1 MTAYINLAEYC
12 HTFFAI
18 SVIALILIGAYII
31 AAAVTMRL
39 SPVYVTC
46 SVVLTAAV
54 FIVLQS
60 MADVSLCA
68 NEADPRFSFPAVIL
82 KDVPWIMVALVIVV
96 IFAAE
101 VLCLVAV
108 NRAGRDKLSPGSVKE
123 SLDALPDGVCF
134 FSEDGRILL
143 SNRRM
148 QHISS
153 DITGIGILN
162 GEKLWRC
169 IEEKSVKTDVSDGLV
184 IFTSDSKVW
193 NVRRSEIEAE
203 GNRIN
208 EIVALDVTEQYELRR
223 ELEERNERLNSV
235 NERLRI
241 FSRDMSRLTA
251 EKELLDAKIKVHDDL
266 GRSLLAFRAYLTAE
280 PPKRDR
286 SKLLPLWRYVISVM
300 KKETVPSEE
309 WDAIEKTAESLH
321 IQIEINGDLP
331 AGLADLPV
339 NQFGDLPAGLADLPA
354 GLADLPVSGEV
365 RSAIM
370 AAIRECLTNTARHAR
385 GDRLFVLIK
394 CGAEQGADHAST
406 SGSSSASGTAP
417 CDDAPHGIRIEIT
430 NNGRAPLVPIQEAG
444 GLSNLR
450 HMVEREGGIMT
461 IESSPQFLLRLD
473 FKS

>member
-18 SVIALILIGAYII
+18 SAIVLILGAAYII
-31 AAAVTMRL
+31 AAAVAMRL
-39 SPVYVTC
+39 SRGYAAC
-46 SVVLTAAV
+46 SVVLAAAV
-54 FIVLQS
+54 FIILQS

-68 NEADPRFSFPAVIL
+68 NEADPRFSLPAVIL
-82 KDVPWIMVALVIVV
+82 KDVPWIIVALVMVV

-280 PPKRDR
+280 PSKRDR

-300 KKETVPSEE
+300 KKETAPSEE

-321 IQIEINGDLP
+321 IQIEING
-331 AGLADLPV
+331 
-339 NQFGDLPAGLADLPA
+339 DLPA

-394 CGAEQGADHAST
+394 CGA
-406 SGSSSASGTAP
+406 
-417 CDDAPHGIRIEIT
+417 DAPHGIRIEIT

-450 HMVEREGGIMT
+450 HMVERAGGNMT

>member
-18 SVIALILIGAYII
+18 SAIVLILGAAYII
-31 AAAVTMRL
+31 AAAVAMRL
-39 SPVYVTC
+39 SRGYATC
-46 SVVLTAAV
+46 SVVLAAAV
-54 FIVLQS
+54 FIILQS

-68 NEADPRFSFPAVIL
+68 NEEDPRFSLPAVIL
-82 KDVPWIMVALVIVV
+82 KDVPWIIVALVIVV

-184 IFTSDSKVW
+184 ILTSDSKVW

-280 PPKRDR
+280 PSKRDR

-300 KKETVPSEE
+300 KKETAPSEE

-321 IQIEINGDLP
+321 IQIEING
-331 AGLADLPV
+331 
-339 NQFGDLPAGLADLPA
+339 DLPA

-450 HMVEREGGIMT
+450 HMVERAGGIMT

>member
-18 SVIALILIGAYII
+18 SAIVLILGAAYII
-31 AAAVTMRL
+31 AAAVAMRL
-39 SPVYVTC
+39 SRGYAAC
-46 SVVLTAAV
+46 SVVLAAAV
-54 FIVLQS
+54 FIILQS

-68 NEADPRFSFPAVIL
+68 NEADPRFSLPAVIL
-82 KDVPWIMVALVIVV
+82 KDVPWIIVALVMVV

-184 IFTSDSKVW
+184 ILTSDSKVW

-280 PPKRDR
+280 PSKRDR

-300 KKETVPSEE
+300 KKETAPSEE

-321 IQIEINGDLP
+321 IQIEINGDLL
-331 AGLADLPV
+331 AGP
-339 NQFGDLPAGLADLPA
+339 ADLPA

-370 AAIRECLTNTARHAR
+370 AAIRECLTNTARHAG

-394 CGAEQGADHAST
+394 CGA
-406 SGSSSASGTAP
+406 
-417 CDDAPHGIRIEIT
+417 DAPHGIRIEIT

-450 HMVEREGGIMT
+450 HMVERAGGIMT

>member
-18 SVIALILIGAYII
+18 SAIVLILGAAYII
-31 AAAVTMRL
+31 AAAVAMRL
-39 SPVYVTC
+39 SRGYATC
-46 SVVLTAAV
+46 SVVLAAAV
-54 FIVLQS
+54 FIILQS

-68 NEADPRFSFPAVIL
+68 NEVDPRFSLPAVIL
-82 KDVPWIMVALVIVV
+82 KDVPWIIVALVIVV

-101 VLCLVAV
+101 MLCLVAV

-184 IFTSDSKVW
+184 ILTSDSKVW

-280 PPKRDR
+280 PSKRDR

-321 IQIEINGDLP
+321 IQIEING
-331 AGLADLPV
+331 
-339 NQFGDLPAGLADLPA
+339 DLPA

>member
-18 SVIALILIGAYII
+18 SAIVLILGAAYII
-31 AAAVTMRL
+31 AAAVAMRL
-39 SPVYVTC
+39 SRGYVTC
-46 SVVLTAAV
+46 SVVLAAAV
-54 FIVLQS
+54 FIILQS

-68 NEADPRFSFPAVIL
+68 NEVDPRFSLPAVIL
-82 KDVPWIMVALVIVV
+82 KDVPWIIVALVMVV

-184 IFTSDSKVW
+184 ILTSDSKVW

-280 PPKRDR
+280 PSKRDR

-300 KKETVPSEE
+300 KKETAPSEE

-321 IQIEINGDLP
+321 IQIEING
-331 AGLADLPV
+331 
-339 NQFGDLPAGLADLPA
+339 DLPA

-406 SGSSSASGTAP
+406 SGSPSASGTAP

-450 HMVEREGGIMT
+450 HMVERAGGIMT

>member
-1 MTAYINLAEYC
+1 MNAYISLPEYC

-184 IFTSDSKVW
+184 ILTSDSKVW
-193 NVRRSEIEAE
+193 NVRRGEIEAE

-223 ELEERNERLNSV
+223 ELEERTERLNSV

-280 PPKRDR
+280 PSKRDR

-300 KKETVPSEE
+300 KKETAPSEE

-321 IQIEINGDLP
+321 IQIEING
-331 AGLADLPV
+331 
-339 NQFGDLPAGLADLPA
+339 DLPA

-394 CGAEQGADHAST
+394 CG
-406 SGSSSASGTAP
+406 
-417 CDDAPHGIRIEIT
+417 DDAPHGIRIEIT

>member
-18 SVIALILIGAYII
+18 SAIVLILGAAYII
-31 AAAVTMRL
+31 AAAVAMRL
-39 SPVYVTC
+39 SRGYAAC
-46 SVVLTAAV
+46 SVVLAAAV
-54 FIVLQS
+54 FIILQS

-68 NEADPRFSFPAVIL
+68 NEADPRFSLPAVIL
-82 KDVPWIMVALVIVV
+82 KDVPWIIVALVMAV

-184 IFTSDSKVW
+184 ILTSDSKVW

-280 PPKRDR
+280 PSKRDR

-300 KKETVPSEE
+300 KKETAPSEE

-321 IQIEINGDLP
+321 IQIEING
-331 AGLADLPV
+331 
-339 NQFGDLPAGLADLPA
+339 DLPA

-406 SGSSSASGTAP
+406 SGSPSASGTAP

-430 NNGRAPLVPIQEAG
+430 NNGRMPLVPIQEAG

-450 HMVEREGGIMT
+450 HMVERAGGNMT

>member
-18 SVIALILIGAYII
+18 SAIVLILGAAYII
-31 AAAVTMRL
+31 AAAVAMRL
-39 SPVYVTC
+39 SRGYATC
-46 SVVLTAAV
+46 SVVLAAAV
-54 FIVLQS
+54 FIILQS

-68 NEADPRFSFPAVIL
+68 NEEDPRFSLPAVIL
-82 KDVPWIMVALVIVV
+82 KDVPWIIVALVIVV

-184 IFTSDSKVW
+184 ILTSDSKVW

-280 PPKRDR
+280 PSKRDR
-286 SKLLPLWRYVISVM
+286 NKLLPLWRYVISVM
-300 KKETVPSEE
+300 KKETAPSEE

-331 AGLADLPV
+331 AGLA
-339 NQFGDLPAGLADLPA
+339 G
-354 GLADLPVSGEV
+354 LPVSGEV

-394 CGAEQGADHAST
+394 CGA
-406 SGSSSASGTAP
+406 
-417 CDDAPHGIRIEIT
+417 DAPHGIRIEIT

-450 HMVEREGGIMT
+450 HMVERAGGNMT

>member
-1 MTAYINLAEYC
+1 
-12 HTFFAI
+12 
-18 SVIALILIGAYII
+18 
-31 AAAVTMRL
+31 
-39 SPVYVTC
+39 
-46 SVVLTAAV
+46 
-54 FIVLQS
+54 

-68 NEADPRFSFPAVIL
+68 NEVDPRFSLPAVIL
-82 KDVPWIMVALVIVV
+82 KDVPWIIVALVMVV
-96 IFAAE
+96 IFSSE
-101 VLCLVAV
+101 LLCLVAV

-184 IFTSDSKVW
+184 ILTSDSKVW

-280 PPKRDR
+280 PSKRDR

-300 KKETVPSEE
+300 KKETAPSEE
-309 WDAIEKTAESLH
+309 WDVIEKTAESLH
-321 IQIEINGDLP
+321 IQIEING
-331 AGLADLPV
+331 
-339 NQFGDLPAGLADLPA
+339 DLPA

-370 AAIRECLTNTARHAR
+370 AAIRECLTNTARHAG

-406 SGSSSASGTAP
+406 SGNPSASGTAP
-417 CDDAPHGIRIEIT
+417 CADAPHGIRIEIT
-430 NNGRAPLVPIQEAG
+430 NNGRAPFVPIQEAG

-450 HMVEREGGIMT
+450 HMVERAGGIMT

>member
-18 SVIALILIGAYII
+18 SAIVLILGAAYII
-31 AAAVTMRL
+31 AAAVAMRL
-39 SPVYVTC
+39 SRGYATC
-46 SVVLTAAV
+46 SVVLAAAV
-54 FIVLQS
+54 FIILQS

-68 NEADPRFSFPAVIL
+68 NEADPRFSLPAVIL
-82 KDVPWIMVALVIVV
+82 KDVPWIIVALVMVV

-184 IFTSDSKVW
+184 ILTSDSKVW

-280 PPKRDR
+280 PSKRDR

-300 KKETVPSEE
+300 KKETAPSEE

-339 NQFGDLPAGLADLPA
+339 
-354 GLADLPVSGEV
+354 SGEV

-370 AAIRECLTNTARHAR
+370 AAIRECLTNTARHAG

-394 CGAEQGADHAST
+394 CGA
-406 SGSSSASGTAP
+406 
-417 CDDAPHGIRIEIT
+417 DAPHGIRIEIT
-430 NNGRAPLVPIQEAG
+430 NNGRVPLVPIQEAG

-450 HMVEREGGIMT
+450 QMVERAGGIMT

>member
-18 SVIALILIGAYII
+18 SAIVLILGAAYII
-31 AAAVTMRL
+31 AAAVAMRL
-39 SPVYVTC
+39 SRGYATC
-46 SVVLTAAV
+46 SVVLAAAV
-54 FIVLQS
+54 FIILQS

-68 NEADPRFSFPAVIL
+68 NEADPRFSLPAVIL
-82 KDVPWIMVALVIVV
+82 KDVPWIIVALVMVV

-184 IFTSDSKVW
+184 ILTSDSKVW

-280 PPKRDR
+280 PSKRDR

-300 KKETVPSEE
+300 KKETAPSEE

-321 IQIEINGDLP
+321 IQIEING
-331 AGLADLPV
+331 
-339 NQFGDLPAGLADLPA
+339 DLPA

-406 SGSSSASGTAP
+406 SGSPSASGTAP

-450 HMVEREGGIMT
+450 HMVERAGGIMT

>member
-18 SVIALILIGAYII
+18 SAIVLILGAAYII
-31 AAAVTMRL
+31 AAAVAMRL
-39 SPVYVTC
+39 SRGYAAC
-46 SVVLTAAV
+46 SVVLAAAV
-54 FIVLQS
+54 FIILQS

-68 NEADPRFSFPAVIL
+68 NEADPRFSLPAVIL
-82 KDVPWIMVALVIVV
+82 KDVPWIIVALVMVV

-184 IFTSDSKVW
+184 ILTSDSKVW

-280 PPKRDR
+280 PSKRDR
-286 SKLLPLWRYVISVM
+286 NKLLPLWRYVISVM
-300 KKETVPSEE
+300 KKETAPSEE

-321 IQIEINGDLP
+321 IQIEINGDLL
-331 AGLADLPV
+331 AGP
-339 NQFGDLPAGLADLPA
+339 ADLPA

-365 RSAIM
+365 RAAIM

-406 SGSSSASGTAP
+406 SGSPSASGTAP

-450 HMVEREGGIMT
+450 HMVERACGIMT

>member
-18 SVIALILIGAYII
+18 SAIVLILGAAYII
-31 AAAVTMRL
+31 AAAVAMRL
-39 SPVYVTC
+39 SRGYVTC
-46 SVVLTAAV
+46 SVVLAAAV
-54 FIVLQS
+54 FIILQS

-184 IFTSDSKVW
+184 ILTSDSKVW

-280 PPKRDR
+280 PSKRDR

-300 KKETVPSEE
+300 KKETAPSEE

-339 NQFGDLPAGLADLPA
+339 
-354 GLADLPVSGEV
+354 SGEV

-370 AAIRECLTNTARHAR
+370 AAIRECLTNTARHAG

-394 CGAEQGADHAST
+394 CGA
-406 SGSSSASGTAP
+406 
-417 CDDAPHGIRIEIT
+417 DAPHGIRIEIT

>member
-18 SVIALILIGAYII
+18 SAIVLILGAAYII
-31 AAAVTMRL
+31 AAAVAMRL
-39 SPVYVTC
+39 SRGYAAC
-46 SVVLTAAV
+46 SVVLAAAV
-54 FIVLQS
+54 FIILQS

-68 NEADPRFSFPAVIL
+68 NEADPRFSLPAVIL
-82 KDVPWIMVALVIVV
+82 KDVPWIIVALVMVV

-184 IFTSDSKVW
+184 ILTSDSKVW

-280 PPKRDR
+280 PSKRDR

-300 KKETVPSEE
+300 KKETAPSEE

-321 IQIEINGDLP
+321 IQIEING
-331 AGLADLPV
+331 
-339 NQFGDLPAGLADLPA
+339 DLPA

-394 CGAEQGADHAST
+394 CGA
-406 SGSSSASGTAP
+406 
-417 CDDAPHGIRIEIT
+417 DAPHGIRIEIT

-450 HMVEREGGIMT
+450 HMVERAGGIMT

>member
-18 SVIALILIGAYII
+18 SAIVLILGAAYII
-31 AAAVTMRL
+31 AAAVAMRL
-39 SPVYVTC
+39 SRGYAAC
-46 SVVLTAAV
+46 SVVLAAAV
-54 FIVLQS
+54 FIILQS

-143 SNRRM
+143 SNHRM

-169 IEEKSVKTDVSDGLV
+169 IEERSVKTDVSDGLV
-184 IFTSDSKVW
+184 ILTSDSKVW

-280 PPKRDR
+280 PSKRDR

-300 KKETVPSEE
+300 KKETAPSEE

-321 IQIEINGDLP
+321 IQIEING
-331 AGLADLPV
+331 
-339 NQFGDLPAGLADLPA
+339 DLPA

-394 CGAEQGADHAST
+394 CGA
-406 SGSSSASGTAP
+406 
-417 CDDAPHGIRIEIT
+417 DAPHGIRIEIT

-450 HMVEREGGIMT
+450 HMVERAGGIMT

>member
-1 MTAYINLAEYC
+1 MTPYVNLAEYC

-18 SVIALILIGAYII
+18 SAILLILGAAYII
-31 AAAVTMRL
+31 AASVTMRL
-39 SPVYVTC
+39 SRGYITC
-46 SVVLTAAV
+46 SVVLAAAV
-54 FIVLQS
+54 FIILQS

-68 NEADPRFSFPAVIL
+68 NESNPRFSLPAEIIKDLPWVI
-82 KDVPWIMVALVIVV
+82 VALVIVV

-101 VLCLVAV
+101 MLCLAAV
-108 NRAGRDKLSPGSVKE
+108 NRAGRDRLNPSSVKE

-134 FSEDGRILL
+134 FSENGRILL

-148 QHISS
+148 QRISS
-153 DITGIGILN
+153 DITGTGILN

-169 IEEKSVKTDVSDGLV
+169 IEEKSVNMDVSDGLV

-223 ELEERNERLNSV
+223 ELEERNERLNGV

-286 SKLLPLWRYVISVM
+286 SKLLPLWRHVISVM
-300 KKETVPSEE
+300 KKETSPSEE
-309 WDAIEKTAESLH
+309 WDAIEKTAESLN
-321 IQIEINGDLP
+321 IQIELIGDP
-331 AGLADLPV
+331 PVRLADPPV
-339 NQFGDLPAGLADLPA
+339 GLADLPA
-354 GLADLPVSGEV
+354 KQFGDRPVRLADLPMGLADPQASAADLLVSGAA
-365 RSAIM
+365 RSAIL
-370 AAIRECLTNTARHAR
+370 AAIRECLTNTARHAG

-394 CGAEQGADHAST
+394 SD
-406 SGSSSASGTAP
+406 
-417 CDDAPHGIRIEIT
+417 DDAPRGIRVEIT
-430 NNGRAPLVPIQEAG
+430 NNGKVPLTPVQEAG

-450 HMVEREGGIMT
+450 RIVERAGGIMT

>member
-18 SVIALILIGAYII
+18 SAIVLILGAAYII

-46 SVVLTAAV
+46 SVVLAAAV
-54 FIVLQS
+54 FIILQS

-68 NEADPRFSFPAVIL
+68 NEADPRFSLPAVIL
-82 KDVPWIMVALVIVV
+82 KDVPWIIVALVMVV

-184 IFTSDSKVW
+184 ILTSDSKVW

-280 PPKRDR
+280 PSKRDR

-300 KKETVPSEE
+300 KKETAPSEE

-321 IQIEINGDLP
+321 IQIEING
-331 AGLADLPV
+331 
-339 NQFGDLPAGLADLPA
+339 DLPA

-394 CGAEQGADHAST
+394 CGAEQGADHAPT
-406 SGSSSASGTAP
+406 SGSPSASGTAP

-450 HMVEREGGIMT
+450 HMVERAGGIMT

>member
-18 SVIALILIGAYII
+18 SAIVLILGAAYII
-31 AAAVTMRL
+31 AAAVAMRL
-39 SPVYVTC
+39 SRGYATC
-46 SVVLTAAV
+46 SVVLAAAV
-54 FIVLQS
+54 FIILQS

-68 NEADPRFSFPAVIL
+68 NEADPRFSLPAVIL
-82 KDVPWIMVALVIVV
+82 KDVPWIIVALVMVV

-184 IFTSDSKVW
+184 ILTSDSKVW

-280 PPKRDR
+280 PSKRDR

-300 KKETVPSEE
+300 KKETAPSEE

-339 NQFGDLPAGLADLPA
+339 
-354 GLADLPVSGEV
+354 SGEV

-370 AAIRECLTNTARHAR
+370 AAIRECLTNTARHAG

-394 CGAEQGADHAST
+394 CGA
-406 SGSSSASGTAP
+406 
-417 CDDAPHGIRIEIT
+417 DAPHGIRIEIT

-450 HMVEREGGIMT
+450 HMVERAGGIMT

>member
-18 SVIALILIGAYII
+18 SAIVLILGAAYII
-31 AAAVTMRL
+31 AAAVAMRL
-39 SPVYVTC
+39 SRGYATC
-46 SVVLTAAV
+46 SVVLAAAV
-54 FIVLQS
+54 FIILQS

-68 NEADPRFSFPAVIL
+68 NEADPRFSLPAVIL
-82 KDVPWIMVALVIVV
+82 KDVPWIIVALVMVV

-184 IFTSDSKVW
+184 ILTSDSKVW

-280 PPKRDR
+280 PSKRDR

-300 KKETVPSEE
+300 KKETAPSEE

-321 IQIEINGDLP
+321 IQIEING
-331 AGLADLPV
+331 
-339 NQFGDLPAGLADLPA
+339 DLPA

-394 CGAEQGADHAST
+394 CGA
-406 SGSSSASGTAP
+406 
-417 CDDAPHGIRIEIT
+417 DAPHGIRIEIT

-450 HMVEREGGIMT
+450 HMVERAGGIMT

>member
-184 IFTSDSKVW
+184 ILTSDSKVW

-280 PPKRDR
+280 PSKRDR

-300 KKETVPSEE
+300 KKETAPSEE

-339 NQFGDLPAGLADLPA
+339 
-354 GLADLPVSGEV
+354 SGEV
-365 RSAIM
+365 RSAIL

>member
-18 SVIALILIGAYII
+18 SAIVLILGAAYII

-39 SPVYVTC
+39 SRGYATC
-46 SVVLTAAV
+46 SVVLAAAV
-54 FIVLQS
+54 FIILQS

-68 NEADPRFSFPAVIL
+68 NEADPRFSLPAVIL
-82 KDVPWIMVALVIVV
+82 KDVPWIIVALVMVV

-123 SLDALPDGVCF
+123 SLDALPDGVCL

-184 IFTSDSKVW
+184 ILTSDSKVW

-280 PPKRDR
+280 PSKRDR

-300 KKETVPSEE
+300 KKETAPSEE

-331 AGLADLPV
+331 V
-339 NQFGDLPAGLADLPA
+339 NQFGDLPA

-370 AAIRECLTNTARHAR
+370 AAIRECLTNPARHAR

-394 CGAEQGADHAST
+394 CGVEQGADHAST
-406 SGSSSASGTAP
+406 SGNPSASGTAP
-417 CDDAPHGIRIEIT
+417 CADAPHGIRVEIT
-430 NNGRAPLVPIQEAG
+430 NNGRMPLTPVQEAG

-450 HMVEREGGIMT
+450 RMVERAGGNMT

>member
-1 MTAYINLAEYC
+1 MNAYISLPEYC

-184 IFTSDSKVW
+184 ILTSDSKVW

-280 PPKRDR
+280 PSKRDR

-300 KKETVPSEE
+300 KKETAPSEE

-321 IQIEINGDLP
+321 IQIEING
-331 AGLADLPV
+331 
-339 NQFGDLPAGLADLPA
+339 DLPA

-394 CGAEQGADHAST
+394 CGVEQGADHAST
-406 SGSSSASGTAP
+406 SGNPSASGTAP

-450 HMVEREGGIMT
+450 HMVERAGGIMT

>member
-18 SVIALILIGAYII
+18 SAIVLILGAAYII
-31 AAAVTMRL
+31 AAAVAMRL
-39 SPVYVTC
+39 SRGYATC
-46 SVVLTAAV
+46 SVVLAAAV
-54 FIVLQS
+54 FIILQS

-68 NEADPRFSFPAVIL
+68 NEVDPRFSLPAVIL
-82 KDVPWIMVALVIVV
+82 KDVPWIIVALVMVV

-184 IFTSDSKVW
+184 ILTSDSKVW

-280 PPKRDR
+280 PSKRDR

-300 KKETVPSEE
+300 KKETAPSEE

-321 IQIEINGDLP
+321 IQIEING
-331 AGLADLPV
+331 
-339 NQFGDLPAGLADLPA
+339 DLPA

-394 CGAEQGADHAST
+394 CGA
-406 SGSSSASGTAP
+406 
-417 CDDAPHGIRIEIT
+417 DAPHGIRIEIT

-450 HMVEREGGIMT
+450 HMVERAGGNMT

>member
-18 SVIALILIGAYII
+18 SAIVLILGAAYII
-31 AAAVTMRL
+31 AAAVAMRL
-39 SPVYVTC
+39 SRGYAAC
-46 SVVLTAAV
+46 SVVLAAAV
-54 FIVLQS
+54 FIILQS

-68 NEADPRFSFPAVIL
+68 NEEDPRFSLPAVIL
-82 KDVPWIMVALVIVV
+82 KDVPWIIVALVIVV

-184 IFTSDSKVW
+184 ILTSDSKVW

-280 PPKRDR
+280 PSKRDR

-300 KKETVPSEE
+300 KKETAPSEE

-321 IQIEINGDLP
+321 IQIEING
-331 AGLADLPV
+331 
-339 NQFGDLPAGLADLPA
+339 DLPA

-450 HMVEREGGIMT
+450 HMVERAGGIMT

>member
-18 SVIALILIGAYII
+18 SAIVLILGAAYII
-31 AAAVTMRL
+31 AAAVAMRL
-39 SPVYVTC
+39 SRGYVTC
-46 SVVLTAAV
+46 SVVLAAAV
-54 FIVLQS
+54 FIILQS

-68 NEADPRFSFPAVIL
+68 NEADPRFSLPAVIL
-82 KDVPWIMVALVIVV
+82 KDVPWIIVALVIVV

-184 IFTSDSKVW
+184 ILTSDSKVW

-280 PPKRDR
+280 PSKRDR

-321 IQIEINGDLP
+321 IQIEING
-331 AGLADLPV
+331 
-339 NQFGDLPAGLADLPA
+339 DLPA

-406 SGSSSASGTAP
+406 SGNPSASGTAP

-430 NNGRAPLVPIQEAG
+430 NNGRMPLTPVQEAG

-450 HMVEREGGIMT
+450 HMVERAGGNMT

>member
-18 SVIALILIGAYII
+18 SAIVLILGAAYII
-31 AAAVTMRL
+31 AAAVAMRL
-39 SPVYVTC
+39 SRGYATC
-46 SVVLTAAV
+46 SVVLAAAV
-54 FIVLQS
+54 FIILQS

-68 NEADPRFSFPAVIL
+68 NEEDPRFSLPAVIL
-82 KDVPWIMVALVIVV
+82 KDVPWIIVALVIVV

-184 IFTSDSKVW
+184 ILTSDSKVW

-280 PPKRDR
+280 PSKRDR

-300 KKETVPSEE
+300 KKETAPSEE

-321 IQIEINGDLP
+321 IQIEING
-331 AGLADLPV
+331 
-339 NQFGDLPAGLADLPA
+339 DLPA

-394 CGAEQGADHAST
+394 CGA
-406 SGSSSASGTAP
+406 
-417 CDDAPHGIRIEIT
+417 DAPHGIRIEIT

-450 HMVEREGGIMT
+450 HMVERAGGIMT

>member
-18 SVIALILIGAYII
+18 SAIVLILGAAYII
-31 AAAVTMRL
+31 AAAVAMRL
-39 SPVYVTC
+39 SRGYATC
-46 SVVLTAAV
+46 SVVLAAAV
-54 FIVLQS
+54 FIILQS

-68 NEADPRFSFPAVIL
+68 NEADPRFSLPAVIL
-82 KDVPWIMVALVIVV
+82 KDVPWIIVALVMVV

-184 IFTSDSKVW
+184 ILTSDSKVW

-266 GRSLLAFRAYLTAE
+266 GRSLLAFRACPTAE
-280 PPKRDR
+280 PSKSDR
-286 SKLLPLWRYVISVM
+286 SRLLPLWRYVISVM
-300 KKETVPSEE
+300 KKETAPSEE

-339 NQFGDLPAGLADLPA
+339 
-354 GLADLPVSGEV
+354 SGEV

-370 AAIRECLTNTARHAR
+370 AATRECLTNTARHAG

-394 CGAEQGADHAST
+394 CGA
-406 SGSSSASGTAP
+406 
-417 CDDAPHGIRIEIT
+417 DAPHGIRIEIT
-430 NNGRAPLVPIQEAG
+430 NNGRMPLTPVQEAG

-450 HMVEREGGIMT
+450 HMVERAGGIMT

>member
-18 SVIALILIGAYII
+18 SAIVLILGAAYII
-31 AAAVTMRL
+31 AAAVAMRL
-39 SPVYVTC
+39 SRGYATC
-46 SVVLTAAV
+46 SVVLAAAV
-54 FIVLQS
+54 FIILQS

-68 NEADPRFSFPAVIL
+68 NEADPRFSLPAVIL

-184 IFTSDSKVW
+184 ILTSDSKVW

-280 PPKRDR
+280 PSKRDR

-300 KKETVPSEE
+300 KKETAPSEE

-321 IQIEINGDLP
+321 IQIEING
-331 AGLADLPV
+331 
-339 NQFGDLPAGLADLPA
+339 DLPA

-450 HMVEREGGIMT
+450 HMVERAGGIMT

>member
-1 MTAYINLAEYC
+1 MNAYISLPEYC

-18 SVIALILIGAYII
+18 SAIVLILGAAYII
-31 AAAVTMRL
+31 AAAVAMRL
-39 SPVYVTC
+39 SRGYVTC
-46 SVVLTAAV
+46 SVVLAAAV
-54 FIVLQS
+54 FIILQS

-68 NEADPRFSFPAVIL
+68 NEVDPRFSLPAVIL
-82 KDVPWIMVALVIVV
+82 KDVPWIIVALVIVV

-184 IFTSDSKVW
+184 ILTSDSKVW

-280 PPKRDR
+280 PSKRDR

-300 KKETVPSEE
+300 KKETAPSEE

-331 AGLADLPV
+331 AGLA
-339 NQFGDLPAGLADLPA
+339 G
-354 GLADLPVSGEV
+354 LPVSGEV

-370 AAIRECLTNTARHAR
+370 AAIRECLTNTARHAG

-394 CGAEQGADHAST
+394 CGA
-406 SGSSSASGTAP
+406 
-417 CDDAPHGIRIEIT
+417 DAPHGIRIEIT

-450 HMVEREGGIMT
+450 HMVERAGGIMT

>member
-18 SVIALILIGAYII
+18 SAIVLILGAAYII
-31 AAAVTMRL
+31 AAAVAMRL
-39 SPVYVTC
+39 SRGYATC
-46 SVVLTAAV
+46 SVVLAAAV
-54 FIVLQS
+54 FIILQS

-68 NEADPRFSFPAVIL
+68 NEADPRFSLPAVIL
-82 KDVPWIMVALVIVV
+82 KDVPWIIVALVIVV

-280 PPKRDR
+280 PSKRDR

-300 KKETVPSEE
+300 KKETAPSEE

-339 NQFGDLPAGLADLPA
+339 
-354 GLADLPVSGEV
+354 SGEV

-370 AAIRECLTNTARHAR
+370 AAIRECLTNTARHAG

-406 SGSSSASGTAP
+406 SGNPSASGTAP
-417 CDDAPHGIRIEIT
+417 CADASHGIRIEIT

-450 HMVEREGGIMT
+450 HMVERAGGIMT

>member
-18 SVIALILIGAYII
+18 SAIVLILGAAYII
-31 AAAVTMRL
+31 AAAVAMRL
-39 SPVYVTC
+39 SRGYAAC
-46 SVVLTAAV
+46 SVVLAAAV
-54 FIVLQS
+54 FIILQS

-68 NEADPRFSFPAVIL
+68 NEADPRFSLPAVIL
-82 KDVPWIMVALVIVV
+82 KDVPWIIVALVMVV

-184 IFTSDSKVW
+184 ILTSDSKVW

-280 PPKRDR
+280 PSKRDR
-286 SKLLPLWRYVISVM
+286 NKLLPLWRYVISVM
-300 KKETVPSEE
+300 KKETAPSEE

-339 NQFGDLPAGLADLPA
+339 
-354 GLADLPVSGEV
+354 SGEV

-370 AAIRECLTNTARHAR
+370 AAIRECLTNTARHAG

-450 HMVEREGGIMT
+450 HMVERAGGIMT

>member
-18 SVIALILIGAYII
+18 SAIVLILGAAYII
-31 AAAVTMRL
+31 AAAVAMRL
-39 SPVYVTC
+39 SRGYATC
-46 SVVLTAAV
+46 SVVLAAAV
-54 FIVLQS
+54 FIILQS

-82 KDVPWIMVALVIVV
+82 KDVPWIIVALVMVV

-184 IFTSDSKVW
+184 ILTSDSKVW

-280 PPKRDR
+280 PSKRDR

-300 KKETVPSEE
+300 KKETAPSEE

-339 NQFGDLPAGLADLPA
+339 
-354 GLADLPVSGEV
+354 SGEV

-370 AAIRECLTNTARHAR
+370 AAIRECLTNTARHAG

-406 SGSSSASGTAP
+406 SGNPSASGTAP

-450 HMVEREGGIMT
+450 HMVERAGGIMT

>member
-1 MTAYINLAEYC
+1 MNAYISLPEYC

-280 PPKRDR
+280 PSKRDR

-300 KKETVPSEE
+300 KKETAPSEE

-321 IQIEINGDLP
+321 IQIEING
-331 AGLADLPV
+331 
-339 NQFGDLPAGLADLPA
+339 DLPA

-450 HMVEREGGIMT
+450 HMVERAGGIMT

>member
-18 SVIALILIGAYII
+18 SAIVLILGAAYII
-31 AAAVTMRL
+31 AAAVAMRL
-39 SPVYVTC
+39 SRGYATC
-46 SVVLTAAV
+46 SVVLAAAV
-54 FIVLQS
+54 FIILQS

-68 NEADPRFSFPAVIL
+68 NEADPRFSLPAVIL
-82 KDVPWIMVALVIVV
+82 KDVPWIIVALVMVV

-169 IEEKSVKTDVSDGLV
+169 IEEKSVKPDVSDGLV
-184 IFTSDSKVW
+184 ILTSDSKVW

-280 PPKRDR
+280 PSKRDR

-300 KKETVPSEE
+300 KKETAPSEE

-321 IQIEINGDLP
+321 IQIEING
-331 AGLADLPV
+331 
-339 NQFGDLPAGLADLPA
+339 DLPA

-394 CGAEQGADHAST
+394 CGA
-406 SGSSSASGTAP
+406 
-417 CDDAPHGIRIEIT
+417 DAPHGIRIEIT

-450 HMVEREGGIMT
+450 HMVERAGGIMT

>member
-18 SVIALILIGAYII
+18 SAIVLILGAAYII
-31 AAAVTMRL
+31 AAAVAMRL
-39 SPVYVTC
+39 SRGYAAC
-46 SVVLTAAV
+46 SVVLAAAV
-54 FIVLQS
+54 FIILQS

-184 IFTSDSKVW
+184 ILTSDSKVW

-280 PPKRDR
+280 PSKRDR

-339 NQFGDLPAGLADLPA
+339 
-354 GLADLPVSGEV
+354 SGEV

-394 CGAEQGADHAST
+394 CGA
-406 SGSSSASGTAP
+406 
-417 CDDAPHGIRIEIT
+417 DAPHGIRIEIT

>member
-18 SVIALILIGAYII
+18 SAIVLILGAAYII
-31 AAAVTMRL
+31 AAAATMRL
-39 SPVYVTC
+39 SRGYVTC
-46 SVVLTAAV
+46 SVVLAAAV
-54 FIVLQS
+54 FIILQS

-68 NEADPRFSFPAVIL
+68 NEADPRFSLPAVIL
-82 KDVPWIMVALVIVV
+82 KDVPWIIVALVMVV

-184 IFTSDSKVW
+184 IFPSDSKVW

-280 PPKRDR
+280 PSKRDR

-300 KKETVPSEE
+300 KKETAPSEE

-321 IQIEINGDLP
+321 IQIEING
-331 AGLADLPV
+331 
-339 NQFGDLPAGLADLPA
+339 DLPA

-394 CGAEQGADHAST
+394 CGA
-406 SGSSSASGTAP
+406 
-417 CDDAPHGIRIEIT
+417 DAPHGIRIEIT

-450 HMVEREGGIMT
+450 HMVERAGGIMT

>member
-1 MTAYINLAEYC
+1 MTAYINLSEYC

-18 SVIALILIGAYII
+18 SAIVLILGAAYII
-31 AAAVTMRL
+31 AAAVAMRL
-39 SPVYVTC
+39 SRGYATC
-46 SVVLTAAV
+46 SVVLAAAV
-54 FIVLQS
+54 FIILQS

-68 NEADPRFSFPAVIL
+68 NEADPRFSLPAVIL
-82 KDVPWIMVALVIVV
+82 KDVPWIIVALVMVV

-184 IFTSDSKVW
+184 ILTSDSKVW

-280 PPKRDR
+280 PSKRDR

-300 KKETVPSEE
+300 KKETAPSEE

-339 NQFGDLPAGLADLPA
+339 
-354 GLADLPVSGEV
+354 SGEV

-370 AAIRECLTNTARHAR
+370 AAIRECLTNTARHAG

-394 CGAEQGADHAST
+394 CGA
-406 SGSSSASGTAP
+406 
-417 CDDAPHGIRIEIT
+417 DAPHGIRIEIT

-450 HMVEREGGIMT
+450 HMVERAGGNMT

>member
-18 SVIALILIGAYII
+18 SAIVLILGAAYII
-31 AAAVTMRL
+31 AAAVAMRL
-39 SPVYVTC
+39 SRGYATC
-46 SVVLTAAV
+46 SVVLAAAV
-54 FIVLQS
+54 FIILQS

-68 NEADPRFSFPAVIL
+68 NEVDPRFSLPAVIL
-82 KDVPWIMVALVIVV
+82 KDVPWIIVALVIVV

-280 PPKRDR
+280 PSKRDR

-300 KKETVPSEE
+300 KKETAPSEE

-339 NQFGDLPAGLADLPA
+339 
-354 GLADLPVSGEV
+354 SEEV

-450 HMVEREGGIMT
+450 HMVERAGGIMT

>member
-18 SVIALILIGAYII
+18 SAIVLILGAAYII
-31 AAAVTMRL
+31 AAAVAMRL
-39 SPVYVTC
+39 SRGYVTC
-46 SVVLTAAV
+46 SVVLAAAV
-54 FIVLQS
+54 FIILQS

-68 NEADPRFSFPAVIL
+68 NEVDPRFSLPAVIL
-82 KDVPWIMVALVIVV
+82 KDVPWIIVALVMVV

-184 IFTSDSKVW
+184 ILTSDSKVW

-280 PPKRDR
+280 PSKRDR

-300 KKETVPSEE
+300 KKETAPSEE

-321 IQIEINGDLP
+321 IQIEING
-331 AGLADLPV
+331 
-339 NQFGDLPAGLADLPA
+339 DLPA

-450 HMVEREGGIMT
+450 HMVERAGGIMT